1 MKNRGHA
8 RVGLTIRYKAGLL
21 FPAPD
26 LTVTILDTECTIS
39 DREQI
44 SLDIERGEYDIRFSS
59 RGNETVY
66 HAVIEEDTVLSI
78 GRNRRVGRIK
88 VRDVTKRCNR
98 P

>member
-1 MKNRGHA
+1 MSNRDHA
-8 RVGLTIRYKAGLL
+8 RVGLAIRYKAGFL

-59 RGNETVY
+59 RDNKTVY
-66 HAVIEEDTVLSI
+66 HAVIEGDTVLSI
-78 GRNRRVGRIK
+78 GRNRKVGGISIK
-88 VRDVTKRCNR
+88 DVTKKYVRS
-98 P
+98 